1 MEGEQSEK
9 EQLYNKIKRLENSLE
24 REKEE
29 KEQLYN
35 EINRLKS
42 EKELDYEPIVINNP
56 GQDIMD
62 ILWSS
67 ENPGQDTMNIVWNSD
82 LTFEPLNALYYI
94 ALGDSFAAGVDIS
107 GPYPGN
113 KITPSYSYA
122 NAFHKLLK
130 KHGKKHTNLKSKNF
144 ANIKLKKFAR
154 SGETSDGLIAN
165 QLTNATNFMKSNPG
179 STKLVTITIG
189 KNDFNHCFPPSKP
202 SNLTECL
209 DHALN
214 HLVKN
219 LNKKIIPS
227 LKEAGGEGV
236 QYAATTYYNYFSY
249 FKMLDDKLVS
259 LYVNN
264 GFEVID
270 INHIITD
277 DMICD
282 YTHWCGYKDWHPNS
296 NGGRAIA
303 RLLFRKLHYY
313 KFI

>member
-1 MEGEQSEK
+1 MLARKTLFSFT
-9 EQLYNKIKRLENSLE
+9 LLLLLCLPLR
-24 REKEE
+24 
-29 KEQLYN
+29 
-35 EINRLKS
+35 
-42 EKELDYEPIVINNP
+42 
-56 GQDIMD
+56 
-62 ILWSS
+62 
-67 ENPGQDTMNIVWNSD
+67 
-82 LTFEPLNALYYI
+82 LNALYYVS
-94 ALGDSFAAGVDIS
+94 LGDSFAAGVDIS

-122 NAFHKLLK
+122 NALYKLL
-130 KHGKKHTNLKSKNF
+130 KKHTNLKSKKV
-144 ANIKLKKFAR
+144 AHHTNIKLKKFAR

-179 STKLVTITIG
+179 LTKVVTITIG
-189 KNDFNHCFPPSKP
+189 KNDFNHCFPPYKT
-202 SNLTECL
+202 SNITKCL
-209 DHALN
+209 GHALN

-219 LNKKIIPS
+219 LNEKIIPC

-270 INHIITD
+270 IKHIITD

-282 YTHWCGYKDWHPNS
+282 YTHWCNYKDWHPNL

-303 RLLFRKLHYY
+303 SVLFHKLSLNALL
-313 KFI
+313 